1 MDGGTFDEQKLGE
14 KLANLNCSKKCIHSL
29 SQWCMSH
36 RNKAKQVVETWARQF
51 HCSPKDQKLAFL
63 YLANDVLQRSREKGP
78 EFVVEFWEV
87 LPGALRDV
95 VENGEEAEKK
105 AAERLIGIWE
115 ERKVFCVQG
124 KVLKE
129 ELLVRNLEKSNRD
142 GGTSREKLK
151 QSDGSMVEKII
162 LSYEIVYDCPVD
174 EEALLSKCREAVSFV
189 ERVDKEIGGDYSS
202 GKFNESVLA
211 ELQEQHG
218 IMTESIEQLTAVESS
233 RTNLVSRLREALEE
247 QELKLK
253 QVRVQLQAA
262 QTRSEQ
268 VVNICEQ
275 SINCNSGNVQTEERL
290 KETST
295 VAGIPSS
302 VTAETPVANEDEKE
316 RPDPVLTSISSNM
329 EEDTSKSAA
338 AIVASASSV
347 EMLSFVHSLASND
360 GIVNQQNHPPIEF
373 SSLKRIK
380 LENATPSGIQSQQ
393 PASDP
398 LPSCPHPEP
407 LQHDA
412 AVTSEQ
418 SMQQQKPPSPDPIL
432 SSSSSPLTLP
442 PTPLP
447 QNQFMQSSAASM
459 TSAPNSYAVAG
470 VPSDQPTKLCQEFP
484 GSEGGFYNQS
494 SVPASSAISQ
504 Q

>member
-1 MDGGTFDEQKLGE
+1 
-14 KLANLNCSKKCIHSL
+14 
-29 SQWCMSH
+29 
-36 RNKAKQVVETWARQF
+36 
-51 HCSPKDQKLAFL
+51 
-63 YLANDVLQRSREKGP
+63 
-78 EFVVEFWEV
+78 
-87 LPGALRDV
+87 
-95 VENGEEAEKK
+95 
-105 AAERLIGIWE
+105 
-115 ERKVFCVQG
+115 
-124 KVLKE
+124 
-129 ELLVRNLEKSNRD
+129 
-142 GGTSREKLK
+142 
-151 QSDGSMVEKII
+151 MVEKII
-162 LSYEIVYDCPVD
+162 LSYEIVYDGPVD

-189 ERVDKEIGGDYSS
+189 DRVDKEIGGDYSS

-218 IMTESIEQLTAVESS
+218 ILRESIEQLTAVESS

-247 QELKLK
+247 QKLKLK
-253 QVRVQLQAA
+253 QVHVQLQAA

-275 SINCNSGNVQTEERL
+275 SINCNSGNVQTMERL

-302 VTAETPVANEDEKE
+302 VTSETPVANGDEKE
-316 RPDPVLTSISSNM
+316 RPGPVVTSISSNM

-338 AIVASASSV
+338 AIVATELTV
-347 EMLSFVHSLASND
+347 SFVHNSLASND
-360 GIVNQQNHPPIEF
+360 GIVNQQNHPPPIEF

-380 LENATPSGIQSQQ
+380 LENVTPSGIQSQQ

-432 SSSSSPLTLP
+432 SSSSLPLTLP

-447 QNQFMQSSAASM
+447 QSQFMQSSAASM

-470 VPSDQPTKLCQEFP
+470 VSSDQPSKFCQEFP